1 MAEKRQK
8 RKNEEDLASNLDLLY
23 KELRKKK
30 KSEMARILPF
40 NEYLVDRWEK
50 AKFVK
55 AGKNSSI
62 YDSSYIYGDVVIGKN
77 TWVGPFTLLDGS
89 GGKLS
94 IGDYC
99 SISSGVQIYT
109 HDSVKWAIT
118 GGKAKYEK
126 DSVKIDNC
134 CYIGPYS
141 IILKGTKIGSH
152 SIIGA
157 HSFVNS
163 DIPSNSIAVGTP
175 AKVIGKIKVNGSKVV
190 LKYFKKEKT
199 NKIKKH
205 KRTSTKIG

>member
-1 MAEKRQK
+1 LSEKKQK
-8 RKNEEDLASNLDLLY
+8 RENEEDLVLKLNLFY

-30 KSEMARILPF
+30 KLEWDRVLPF
-40 NEYLVDRWEK
+40 NEYIVDRWEK

-62 YDSSYIYGDVVIGKN
+62 YDSSYVYGNVIVGKN
-77 TWVGPFTLLDGS
+77 TWIGPFTLLDGS

-99 SISSGVQIYT
+99 SVSSGVQIYT

-118 GGKAKYEK
+118 GGKASYDK
-126 DSVKIDNC
+126 DDVKIGNC

-141 IILKGTKIGSH
+141 IILKGIKIGNH
-152 SIIGA
+152 SVIGA

-163 DIPSNSIAVGTP
+163 DIPSNSIAVGSP

-190 LKYFKKEKT
+190 LKYFKKEK
-199 NKIKKH
+199 NM
-205 KRTSTKIG
+205 

>member
-1 MAEKRQK
+1 MVIKK
-8 RKNEEDLASNLDLLY
+8 PKKINEDEFFLKMNSVY
-23 KELRKKK
+23 KEQRKMKK
-30 KSEMARILPF
+30 IQWDRVLPF

-62 YDSSYIYGDVVIGKN
+62 YDSSYIYGNVIIGKN
-77 TWVGPFTLLDGS
+77 TWVGPYTLLDGS

-109 HDSVKWAIT
+109 HNSVNWAVT
-118 GGKAKYEK
+118 GGKASYGK
-126 DSVKIDNC
+126 DSVMIENY

-141 IILKGTKIGSH
+141 IISMGTKIGKH

-157 HSFVNS
+157 HSLVKSN
-163 DIPSNSIAVGTP
+163 IPPNSIAFGIP
-175 AKVIGKIKVNGSKVV
+175 AKVVGKLIVTGKNVDYE
-190 LKYFKKEKT
+190 YFKY
-199 NKIKKH
+199 
-205 KRTSTKIG
+205 